1 MLINLDVRL
10 LTEMFEVRTCSIAS
24 NAISSPSRQNTTKA
38 FLSLVSPMDT
48 VALLLVEFPRGQILS
63 VPPLSNQMHL
73 MRASFS
79 IFSTVG
85 VKHCIF
91 LFAEGCAKM
100 FHDTLRIR

>member
-1 MLINLDVRL
+1 MLINHDVRL
-10 LTEMFEVRTCSIAS
+10 QAEMFEVRTCSMAS

-73 MRASFS
+73 MCVSFS
-79 IFSTVG
+79 TFRQRVQRCM
-85 VKHCIF
+85 HY
-91 LFAEGCAKM
+91 M
-100 FHDTLRIR
+100 